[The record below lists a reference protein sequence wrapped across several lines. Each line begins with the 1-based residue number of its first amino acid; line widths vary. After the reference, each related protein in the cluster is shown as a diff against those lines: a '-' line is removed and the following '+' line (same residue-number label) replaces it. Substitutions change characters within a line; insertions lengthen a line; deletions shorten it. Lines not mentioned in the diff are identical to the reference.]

1 MEKQSAFMRHS
12 SFIFHPSHLHW
23 RAAQVSFILAL
34 MPTVRFPALMKF
46 YVDNQIE
53 FSVLGNSVAELL
65 SNLIARYPTLK
76 PHLFEPSGNLR
87 RHFNIFVNGEHIRE
101 LNGLDTPLE
110 DDDKV
115 ILMVSAAGG

>member
-1 MEKQSAFMRHS
+1 
-12 SFIFHPSHLHW
+12 
-23 RAAQVSFILAL
+23 

-46 YVDNQIE
+46 YVNNQIE

-65 SNLIARYPTLK
+65 SNLIARYPMLK
-76 PHLFEPSGNLR
+76 PHLFEPGGNLR
-87 RHFNIFVNGEHIRE
+87 RHFNIFVNGEHIRD